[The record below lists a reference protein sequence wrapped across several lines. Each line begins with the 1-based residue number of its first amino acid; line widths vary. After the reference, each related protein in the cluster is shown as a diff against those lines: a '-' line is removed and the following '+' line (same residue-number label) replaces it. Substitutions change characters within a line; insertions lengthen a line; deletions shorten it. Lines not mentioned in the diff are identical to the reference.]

1 MKSIKLGYICALVGF
16 VFVLSSP
23 TIAQAHDYSGK
34 WAINGVLG
42 DPTIASIVG
51 ICDFTQDGHDIVGSC
66 KGATGV
72 GAMDGSED
80 DGKIQFEL
88 HIVATKESGV
98 TAIAHFKGVLDPDGV
113 VRGTWTMSTFP
124 DAGGPFT
131 AQKI

>member
-1 MKSIKLGYICALVGF
+1 MKSNKLGYVGALVGL
-16 VFVLSSP
+16 VLAVSIP
-23 TIAQAHDYSGK
+23 TIALAHDYSGK
-34 WAINGVLG
+34 WAINGVVG
-42 DPTIASIVG
+42 DPTVASVVG
-51 ICDFTQDGHDIVGSC
+51 ICDLTQDGHDIVGSC

-80 DGKIQFEL
+80 GAKIQFEL

-113 VRGTWTMSTFP
+113 IRGTWTMSTYP